1 MLPSLGR
8 GLRRD
13 PAPCQTSFP
22 SSTPTEPA
30 IRAKPRS
37 IGRSVKDEG
46 PGLRRPLARW
56 RQFLRRVLGD
66 RPSDKTSGASPSVRD
81 CASYDAS
88 RKSKPSQ
95 RDAGHFDPP
104 FGFFDQQSRSCGR
117 QLVVTTEA
125 ALDYLLPHRFND
137 VVERQP
143 VQHGVERAGFE
154 LDLALGK
161 QFHTLD
167 NRVPVLLALGQR
179 RQHQERRFSHLF
191 SHVSSIYSSAAYNRH
206 FSR

>member
-1 MLPSLGR
+1 MLPSLGW

-37 IGRSVKDEG
+37 IGRSRKDEG

-81 CASYDAS
+81 CASYEAS
-88 RKSKPSQ
+88 RKAKPTQ
-95 RDAGHFDPP
+95 LDVRHFDSPS
-104 FGFFDQQSRSCGR
+104 GFFGQQSRSSGR

-137 VVERQP
+137 VVKRQP

-154 LDLALGK
+154 FDLALGK
-161 QFHTLD
+161 EFHALD
-167 NRVPVLLALGQR
+167 NRVPVLLAFGQR
-179 RQHQERRFSHLF
+179 DRKSTRLNSSHLG
-191 SHVSSIYSSAAYNRH
+191 I
-206 FSR
+206 